1 MLYSKTKLAGAK
13 AGARVDRTEGLTSLD
28 GRAMYCI
35 PGYSALRPFLMT
47 IISDCDLWMFLS
59 STGGLTAGRA
69 NEDGAIFPY
78 ETDDKLHQSC
88 RITGP
93 QTSFRIRVG
102 QQATVL
108 WEPFAGALL
117 GGDVRRNLYKSLI
130 GNEVVFEEINDALG
144 LTFRY
149 GWRPT
154 DQFGFVRTCTLVNHA
169 ATESAEVDVLDGVL
183 NVLPADCKLS
193 TQRSGSCLINAYTR
207 CEVDP
212 GTGLAI
218 FALTSQITDRA
229 EPTEALH
236 ANTVWCHGLP
246 GKRVLLSGDQID
258 AFRDGWAVEGN
269 SLLTG
274 RRGNYLVCSNFS
286 LEPGQRLTWNIV
298 ADARRDQFQVAAL
311 QAVLADPETIAEK
324 LASAAESCSANLTRI
339 VAAGDGLAATA
350 NPLGDAH
357 HFANVTFNNMRGGI
371 PIDQYGLPSRDFVQ
385 FVHERNR
392 RVHARRISVL
402 EHLPETVSI
411 HDLIRAAQNSGD
423 ADLHRLALEYLP
435 LSFSRRH
442 GDPSRPWN
450 RFNIRARGAGAA
462 PLLDYEGNWRD
473 IFQNW
478 EAMCLSFPEFT
489 ESVIA
494 KFLNAST
501 VDGFNAY
508 RISRAG
514 IDWDAP
520 DPDEPWSN
528 IGYWGDHQIVYLLKF
543 LEASRRF
550 HPGALEGWLARPMF
564 SYADVPYRIKS
575 FHDIAADHHNTID
588 FDHSI
593 ARKVER
599 RAAETGGDGKL
610 LHDYAGEIVHATL
623 LEKLLVSALA
633 KLSNFVPGGGIWLN
647 TQRPEWNDAN
657 NALAGN
663 GLSIVTACYL
673 RRFATFCAELLD
685 SAGDVS
691 ADISNE
697 VAEWFE
703 DLSSVLVAHEPSLDS
718 HAVSDTDRRHFLDA
732 AGEAFSRYRATVYR
746 DGFSARRKITC
757 KSVASFFR
765 LAARHL
771 EHTIRGNRRADG
783 LYHSY
788 NLLNIKQSAALATI
802 DHLPEM
808 LEGQVAV
815 LSSGVLSAAE
825 SAELLGALF
834 KSALYRSDQQSF
846 LLYPERELPAFMEKN
861 VIPESQVN
869 ANPLLIALI
878 ASDNRAIVARDAD
891 GLLRFSSDFVNS
903 AAVSHALDRLA
914 EDARWATLV
923 AAHRQGVLECYER
936 VFHHRSFTGRS
947 GAIYGYE
954 GIGCIYWHM
963 AAKLLLATQ
972 EVFLRA
978 AAAPAPPLTL
988 RTLADSYYHVRRG
1001 LGFNKTSREYGACPI
1016 DPYSHTPKHA
1026 GAQQPGMTGQ
1036 VKEEILTRFGELGV
1050 TVEDAS
1056 LVFRPR
1062 LLRRSEFLAA
1072 AREWSYVNSAGEFR
1086 QLALP
1091 AKSLAFTLC
1100 QLPVIYKLGGSSA
1113 QIHVVS
1119 AGGKCVITGDRLDAE
1134 TSRAVF
1140 SRSGQIQLIEV
1151 NIPERSL
1158 EVLSG

>member
-1 MLYSKTKLAGAK
+1 MLYSKTKLAGGK
-13 AGARVDRTEGLTSLD
+13 SPLRVDRAEGLTTLD

-35 PGYSALRPFLMT
+35 PAYSLLKPFLMT
-47 IISDCDLWMFLS
+47 VVSDCDLWMFLS

-93 QTSFRIRVG
+93 QTSFRIRIG
-102 QQATVL
+102 QQPTVL
-108 WEPFAGALL
+108 WEPFNGAAL
-117 GGDVRRNLYKSLI
+117 GADVRRNLYKSLI
-130 GNEVVFEEINDALG
+130 GNQVVFEEINDALG

-149 GWRPT
+149 GWQPT
-154 DQFGFVRTCTLVNHA
+154 DRFGFVRTCTLINHA
-169 ATESAEVDVLDGVL
+169 ATEIVEVDVLDGLL
-183 NVLPADCKLS
+183 NVLPAGCKLG

-207 CEVDP
+207 CEIDP
-212 GTGLAI
+212 RTGLGI

-258 AFRDGWAVEGN
+258 AFRDGWAIEAD

-274 RRGNYLVCSNFS
+274 RRGNYLVASTLS
-286 LEPGQRLTWNIV
+286 LNPRERLVWNIV
-298 ADARRDQFQVAAL
+298 ADACRDQFQVAEL
-311 QAVLADPETIAEK
+311 QAMLADSATIAEK
-324 LASAAESCSANLTRI
+324 LAGAMESASANLQRI
-339 VAAGDGLAATA
+339 VAAADSFQATA
-350 NPLGDAH
+350 NPLADAH
-357 HFANVTFNNMRGGI
+357 HFANVTFNCMRGGV
-371 PIDQYGLPSRDFVQ
+371 PIDQYHLPSRDFVQ

-392 RVHARRISVL
+392 RVHARSSAVLEALNGEISV
-402 EHLPETVSI
+402 P
-411 HDLIRAAQNSGD
+411 DLIRSAESSGD
-423 ADLHRLALEYLP
+423 TDLHRLALEYLP

-450 RFNIRARGAGAA
+450 RFNIRAQSAGAS
-462 PLLDYEGNWRD
+462 LGYEGNWRD

-478 EAMCLSFPEFT
+478 EAMCLSFPELIQ
-489 ESVIA
+489 SVVA

-501 VDGFNAY
+501 VDGFNVY

-514 IDWDAP
+514 IDWEAP
-520 DPDEPWSN
+520 NPDEPWSN
-528 IGYWGDHQIVYLLKF
+528 IGYWGDHQTVYLLKF

-550 HPGALEGWLARPMF
+550 HPGELESWLAKPMF
-564 SYADVPYRIKS
+564 SYADVPYRLKS
-575 FHDIAADHHNTID
+575 FHDIVADHHSTIE
-588 FDHSI
+588 FDHAI

-610 LHDYAGEIVHATL
+610 LHDYTGGIVHATL

-663 GLSIVTACYL
+663 GLSIVTTCYL
-673 RRFATFCAELLD
+673 RRFATFCAELLE
-685 SAGDVS
+685 SAGDTS

-718 HAVSDTDRRHFLDA
+718 HAISDTDRRHFLDA
-732 AGEAFSRYRATVYR
+732 AGQAFSRYRTAVYR
-746 DGFSARRKITC
+746 DGFSARRKMSC

-771 EHTIRGNRRADG
+771 DHTIRGNRRADS

-788 NLLNIKQSAALATI
+788 NLLNIKQSAAVAKI
-802 DHLPEM
+802 DPLPEM

-834 KSALYRSDQQSF
+834 KSALYRADQDSF

-861 VIPESQVN
+861 VIPESQAN
-869 ANPLLIALI
+869 ANPLLVALL
-878 ASDNRAIVARDAD
+878 ASDSRTIIARDID
-891 GLLRFSSDFVNS
+891 DRLRFNSSFIN
-903 AAVSHALDRLA
+903 AAGLAQALDRLA
-914 EDARWATLV
+914 EHARWSSLV
-923 AAHRQGVLECYER
+923 AAHRDGVLDCYER
-936 VFHHRSFTGRS
+936 VFRHHSFTGRS

-963 AAKLLLATQ
+963 VAKLLLAAQ
-972 EVFLRA
+972 EVFFRA
-978 AAAPAPPLTL
+978 VGAAAPPETL
-988 RTLADSYYHVRRG
+988 RTLADAYYRVRHG

-1016 DPYSHTPKHA
+1016 DPYSHTPRHA

-1050 TVEDAS
+1050 VVDDAR
-1056 LVFRPR
+1056 LTFHPR
-1062 LLRRSEFLAA
+1062 LLRRSEFLTAP
-1072 AREWSYVNSAGEFR
+1072 REWSYVDLAGGFR

-1100 QLPVIYKLGGSSA
+1100 QIPVIYKLGGSSA
-1113 QIHVVS
+1113 QISVVS
-1119 AGGKCVITGDRLDAE
+1119 GAEKRIVAGDRLDAE
-1134 TSRAVF
+1134 TSRALF
-1140 SRSGQIQLIEV
+1140 SRSGQIKLIEV
-1151 NIPERSL
+1151 NVPERFM
-1158 EVLSG
+1158 EVLSD